1 MKIFVCFNLI
11 SIIILL
17 TARTLKLKI
26 QKGIGMKKLLI
37 AISLIMALSLVIPVS
52 CARVGSKIAEN
63 AIEKALEKSSDGNV
77 DLDLEKGGA
86 VVKDEKGG
94 ETQIGENISLPE
106 GWPNDVPVY
115 PDTNFS
121 MSTKTKNGETGKN
134 EYAVWGIVT
143 KGSVE
148 EVYNWYKEKLSGWEF
163 ITDQYTKSDDGDLAF
178 LYLKSKAY
186 EVSVTIG
193 ESSDEA
199 SLGMQIIER

>member
-1 MKIFVCFNLI
+1 
-11 SIIILL
+11 
-17 TARTLKLKI
+17 
-26 QKGIGMKKLLI
+26 MKKLLI
-37 AISLIMALSLVIPVS
+37 AISLILTLSLIIPVAS
-52 CARVGSKIAEN
+52 CARVGSKIAED
-63 AIEKALEKSSDGNV
+63 AIEKALEKSSGGNV
-77 DLDLEKGGA
+77 DLNLEEGGA

-94 ETQIGENISLPE
+94 ETQIGENVSLPE

-148 EVYNWYKEKLSGWEF
+148 EVYNWYKEKFSGWEF
-163 ITDQYTKSDDGDLAF
+163 TTDQYTKSDDGDLAF
-178 LYLKSKAY
+178 LYLKSSAY

-193 ESSDEA
+193 ESGDET
-199 SLGMQIIER
+199 SLGMQIIEQ